1 MSEQDENL
9 KAIAQELIDADKK
22 VQLIYAFNGSGK
34 TRLSRAFRE
43 LINGG
48 SDAEEAE
55 PVLRKMLYYN
65 AFTEDLFFWDNDLL
79 EDSEPKLKIQP
90 NDFTFWILNDQGQEL
105 NITRNFQR
113 YTNDKLTPS
122 FNQEYRTSDLQGN
135 EIVVPALSEVTF
147 SMETGGDGASGILK
161 LSKGEES
168 NFIWSFFYA
177 LLNEVVSI
185 FEEQDPSEREN
196 EQFNDLRYVFIDD
209 PVSSLDDP
217 HLIELAVD
225 LAQLIKSCESDLKF
239 VITTHNP
246 LFYNVLH
253 NELKNPFQK
262 DRDGV
267 PVTTYKPKQSARWRL
282 EKLADGTFTLI
293 KQDGRTPFSYHL
305 LLLSELKAAIA
316 TEQLQKYHFNFLRNV
331 LEKTAT
337 FLGYQK
343 WGDLLPQ
350 VNGAPDPFA
359 ARIINLSSHSA
370 HSGDEVAQLEANDK
384 EKLVELVEYLFAHH
398 HFREQEAQDG

>member
-1 MSEQDENL
+1 MTQTLEQ
-9 KAIAQELIDADKK
+9 IAEKLHETNKK

-43 LINGG
+43 LVNAG
-48 SDAEEAE
+48 SEGEEAE
-55 PVLRKMLYYN
+55 SAFRKMLYYN
-65 AFTEDLFFWDNDLL
+65 AFTEDLFYWDNDLL
-79 EDSEPKLKIQP
+79 DDSEPKLKIQP
-90 NDFTFWILNDQGQEL
+90 NDFTFWILRDQGQEV

-113 YTNDKLTPS
+113 YTNDKLTPR
-122 FNQEYRTSDLQGN
+122 FNEEYRSSDLNGN

-147 SMETGGDGASGILK
+147 SMETGGNGASGILK

-168 NFIWSFFYA
+168 NFIWSVFYA
-177 LLNEVVSI
+177 LLKEVVTI
-185 FEEQDPSEREN
+185 VEEQNLTEREH
-196 EQFNDLRYVFIDD
+196 EQFNELQYVFIDD

-253 NELKNPFQK
+253 NELKNTLK
-262 DRDGV
+262 KERDGELTNV
-267 PVTTYKPKQSARWRL
+267 YNPNQARRWRL
-282 EKLADGTFTLI
+282 EKLRDGSFSLI
-293 KQDGRTPFSYHL
+293 EQDQRTPFSYHL
-305 LLLSELKAAIA
+305 HLLLELKTAINA
-316 TEQLQKYHFNFLRNV
+316 GELQKYHFNFLRNI

-350 VNGAPDPFA
+350 VDGAPDPFG
-359 ARIINLSSHSA
+359 ARIVNLSSHSA
-370 HSGDEVAQLEANDK
+370 HSGEEVAELDANDR
-384 EKLVELVEYLFAHH
+384 EKLVELVEHLFTRY
-398 HFREQEAQDG
+398 HFAEHEAQNG